1 MKEKIAFYRP
11 AAAAFINMMAMA
23 VTTSTLS
30 FFLEPVCDQLG
41 VGRGSFSLIFS
52 LMTISCALSNPLLGQ
67 LAGKRGVRGILI
79 AGGIWGCGSLM
90 LFSIA
95 DKLWMLYLAAFLL
108 GFFGTNCIG
117 LCSNVIVQSSYDHRQ
132 ASSVLGVVMAGSG
145 AGGMVF
151 NLIIPAV
158 LSASNWQR
166 AMGVLALCW
175 LAVLLLSALLLGK
188 ETPMEQR
195 SHPPGLG
202 LGMTRK
208 QALKSAKFYLLAL
221 VIVVI
226 NAACGVQQ
234 QQPSMLGAY
243 GYSGGAVSLMLSVQT
258 AVLALGKIGQGFLYG
273 HLGIQRGG
281 YIMLGVFAAAFALLL
296 IPAMAWPGLMVMALG
311 LGVNTTLMPLVA
323 RQIFGTREYASIW
336 GLLVTAGSLGTIVAN
351 PLWGGTFD
359 LTGSYAPALMVV
371 PGLLLCAAGL
381 LHWLLKNKP

>member
-11 AAAAFINMMAMA
+11 AAAAFMTMMAMA

-30 FFLEPVCDQLG
+30 FFLEPVCDQLD
-41 VGRGSFSLIFS
+41 VGRGSVSLIFS
-52 LMTISCALSNPLLGQ
+52 LMTISGALSNPLLGQ
-67 LAGKRGVRGILI
+67 FAGRRGVRWLLV
-79 AGGIWGCGSLM
+79 AGGIWGCGSLL
-90 LFSIA
+90 LFSMA
-95 DKLWMLYLAAFLL
+95 EQLWMIYLAGFLL
-108 GFFGTNCIG
+108 GLFGTNSIG
-117 LCSNVIVQSSYDHRQ
+117 LCGNVIVQSTYDHRQ

-145 AGGMVF
+145 VGGMIF

-158 LSASNWQR
+158 LAASGWQR
-166 AMGVLALCW
+166 AMRALALCW
-175 LAVLLLSALLLGK
+175 LTVLLLSALLLGR

-195 SHPPGLG
+195 SHAPGLG

-208 QALKSAKFYLLAL
+208 QALKSVKFYLLAL

-234 QQPSMLGAY
+234 QQPSMLGTY
-243 GYSGGAVSLMLSVQT
+243 GCSGGTVSLMLSVQT
-258 AVLALGKIGQGFLYG
+258 GVLALGKIGQGLLYG
-273 HLGIQRGG
+273 HLGIRRGG
-281 YIMLGVFAAAFALLL
+281 YIMLGIFAAAFLVLL

-336 GLLVTAGSLGTIVAN
+336 GLLVTLGSLGTIVAN

-359 LTGSYAPALMVV
+359 LAGSYAPALLVV
-371 PGLLLCAAGL
+371 PVLLICAAGL
-381 LHWLLKNKP
+381 LHGLLKETC

>member
-1 MKEKIAFYRP
+1 MEEKLSLYRP
-11 AAAAFINMMAMA
+11 AAAAFLNMMAMA

-30 FFLEPVCDQLG
+30 FFSEPVCNQLG

-67 LAGKRGVRGILI
+67 FAGRRGVRWILI
-79 AGGIWGCGSLM
+79 AGGVWGCGSLL
-90 LFSIA
+90 LFSTA
-95 DKLWMLYLAAFLL
+95 DRLWMIYLAAFLL

-117 LCSNVIVQSSYDHRQ
+117 LCSNVIVQSNYDHRQ
-132 ASSVLGVVMAGSG
+132 ASWVLGVVMAGSG
-145 AGGMVF
+145 AGGMIF

-158 LSASNWQR
+158 LAASNWQR
-166 AMGVLALCW
+166 AMRALALCW

-188 ETPMEQR
+188 ETPMERR
-195 SHPPGLG
+195 SHAPGLG

-208 QALKSAKFYLLAL
+208 QALRSSKFYLLAL
-221 VIVVI
+221 VSIII

-234 QQPSMLGAY
+234 QQPSLLGAY
-243 GYSGGAVSLMLSVQT
+243 GYGGGTVSLMLSVQT
-258 AVLALGKIGQGFLYG
+258 GVLALGKIGQGFLYG
-273 HLGIQRGG
+273 HLGIRRGG
-281 YIMLGVFAAAFALLL
+281 CGMLAIFAAAFLILL
-296 IPAMAWPGLMVMALG
+296 IPAIAWPGLLLMALG
-311 LGVNTTLMPLVA
+311 LGINTTLMPLAA

-336 GLLVTAGSLGTIVAN
+336 GLLVTVGSLGTIVAN

-359 LTGSYAPALMVV
+359 LTGSYAPALLVV